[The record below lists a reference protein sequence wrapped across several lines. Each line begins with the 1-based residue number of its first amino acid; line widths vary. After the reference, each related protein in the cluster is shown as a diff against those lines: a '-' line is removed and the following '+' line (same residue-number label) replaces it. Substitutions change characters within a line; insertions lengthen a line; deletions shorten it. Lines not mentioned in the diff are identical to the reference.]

1 MSARERGWS
10 VVRRAAERLEVVL
23 RFLRANLRE
32 HQAIWRLVAA
42 AGAAGLAIA
51 SVLVALAGPWDSG
64 RRTAERAQATAADA
78 RRDAD
83 AAERVAGTVPGARP
97 VLVPL
102 EGEGDEPAAAVV
114 ERVLR
119 PVLRDSALGEDVAA
133 AVIDLSTGDSLYADR
148 AGTSRAPASTVKII
162 TAVAALDALGPDHR
176 LATTV
181 RWDEERQSVVLV
193 GGGDPTLTA
202 DDLEELAGD
211 TARALADRGLTAE
224 EVVYDVSL
232 YPREQRHPIGV
243 NDNIAIITP
252 LQLNEGRL
260 DDSTRGPAP
269 RAENPAAAAATAFA
283 TALAD
288 AGGIGA
294 EAVEGREPAR
304 RAAPEAAEELAVH
317 RSAPTSSLVERMLIN
332 SDNDL
337 AEALARHTAIAS
349 DQPADF
355 RGASRAF
362 TARLEAL
369 GLPLDGARLVD
380 ASGLDREG
388 RVTADLL
395 TRALSVAADP
405 ERPEL
410 RAALTG
416 LPVAGFSG
424 TLSERYADG
433 ETGSVGAG
441 LVRAK
446 TGTLTGV
453 NSLAGTVATG
463 EGRVLGFAFL
473 ASGTTDPRAAE
484 AALDEAATALA
495 TLAD

>member
-1 MSARERGWS
+1 M
-10 VVRRAAERLEVVL
+10 VRRTAEKLEVVL
-23 RFLRANLRE
+23 RFVRANLRE
-32 HQAIWRLVAA
+32 QQAIWRLVAA

-64 RRTAERAQATAADA
+64 RRTAERDQATAADA

-83 AAERVAGTVPGARP
+83 TGDGEWVAGTVPGVQP

-102 EGEGDEPAAAVV
+102 DGEGAEPTAAVV
-114 ERVLR
+114 DRVLR
-119 PVLRDSALGEDVAA
+119 PLLRDPALGEDVAA
-133 AVIDLSTGDSLYADR
+133 AVIDLSSGESLYAER

-181 RWDEERQSVVLV
+181 RWDEERKSVVLV

-202 DDLEELAGD
+202 DDLDDLAGD

-224 EVVYDVSL
+224 EVAYDVSL

-243 NDNIAIITP
+243 NDNIAVITP

-269 RAENPAAAAATAFA
+269 RADNPAADAATAFA
-283 TALAD
+283 AALAD
-288 AGGIGA
+288 AGGISA
-294 EAVEGREPAR
+294 EAAEGRDPAR
-304 RAAPEAAEELAVH
+304 RTAPEDAEELAVH

-355 RGASRAF
+355 RGASAAF
-362 TARLEAL
+362 NDRLEAL
-369 GLPLDGARLVD
+369 RLPMDGARLVD

-395 TRALSVAADP
+395 TRALAVAADP

-433 ETGSVGAG
+433 ETGAEGAG

-463 EGRVLGFAFL
+463 EGRVLAFAFL
-473 ASGTTDPRAAE
+473 ASETTDARAAE

-495 TLAD
+495 ALAG